1 MTEVETPQRLAKQA
15 ADAADPQ
22 VGLRAVAA
30 LRRLVDSLEAAQVD
44 NARRRGW
51 YWHEIAVEL
60 GVSKQAVHQKH
71 SVRDVAVGPREGS

>member
-1 MTEVETPQRLAKQA
+1 MTEVETPQRLAKEA
-15 ADAADPQ
+15 ADAADPR

-30 LRRLVDSLEAAQVD
+30 LRRLVDSLEVAQVD

-51 YWHEIAVEL
+51 YWQEIAVEL
-60 GVSKQAVHQKH
+60 GVTKQAVHQKH